1 MSIYVILNRAK
12 NFIIFEN
19 KSCIRALVLEIDK
32 HANYIIR
39 FIRTVCSLV
48 LEGNVSRNIKR

>member
-39 FIRTVCSLV
+39 FIRIGRVFRGL
-48 LEGNVSRNIKR
+48 I